1 VKGAVIKEVA
11 ALHVSIGHWGGGRP
25 SVSTQVAALRKLLT
39 EPQKGDLRQYV
50 TSINKGEVPLVVDV
64 HNADVIASLLKLKKE
79 VEQSTGSSLKM
90 TITGATE
97 AHILAREIAEA
108 NVGVILN
115 PVRPFPYTW
124 DSRRIM
130 PGPPLSQDSAL
141 VHLLKHNVTVGLGV
155 MGINTN
161 TQISAWSARN
171 TRFDVS
177 WVNKFLFS
185 SDKLL
190 MHV

>member
-1 VKGAVIKEVA
+1 MCEN
-11 ALHVSIGHWGGGRP
+11 LH
-25 SVSTQVAALRKLLT
+25 
-39 EPQKGDLRQYV
+39 
-50 TSINKGEVPLVVDV
+50 
-64 HNADVIASLLKLKKE
+64 LKHAI
-79 VEQSTGSSLKM
+79 S
-90 TITGATE
+90 
-97 AHILAREIAEA
+97 
-108 NVGVILN
+108 
-115 PVRPFPYTW
+115 
-124 DSRRIM
+124 M

-190 MHV
+190 MHVQRFFVFFVGHD